1 MTRKVVLLAMLAM
14 LLASGFV
21 MAQEPVS
28 DVIAKHAMVSSSVD
42 LATMAGVKVLR
53 AGGNAIDAAVATGLA
68 LCVAEPTSTGLGG
81 GGFMVIYFAKTKEVK
96 IVDYREMAA
105 GYATKDM
112 YVESSARS
120 GANISGIP
128 GVPMGY
134 DLALKEFG
142 SMSWAAVAAPA
153 IELAEKGFT
162 VYPRLADGIKSAYT
176 KIEKYNRNNLSKV
189 RYLNPNTGLP
199 LEAGDKIVLP
209 ELGKTLRDIVIN
221 GPDVFYKGYIGES
234 MVRAIN
240 AAGGKWTMDDL
251 TKYKVLTPEPV
262 RGTYR
267 GEYEIISMP
276 PPSSGG
282 AHLIQILNM
291 LEHFDVKAMGH
302 NSVKYL
308 SVLADILKLVF
319 ADRAQYLGGDPT
331 FVYNPI
337 IGLTSKEYAKTLV
350 PLIDPNKALTTVKPG
365 NPIPYE
371 SLETTHFSVIDE
383 EGNIVAVTQ
392 TVNGGFGCGVI
403 ATDTGI
409 VMNDELTDFNFNPL
423 HIAAPEPYKR
433 PLSSMSPTIVLKNGE
448 AFMSL
453 GSPGATMIFPTIAQV
468 IVNVIDFGMPIS
480 KAVESARIMCNSSG
494 GNQGNLSMEMERG
507 IPQQTADALAA
518 MGHKVTKTT
527 SVGNV
532 QAVLL
537 GTDGMIHGWADSRR
551 KGYAAGY

>member
-1 MTRKVVLLAMLAM
+1 MFRRCLIAAILVVMML
-14 LLASGFV
+14 SGFV
-21 MAQEPVS
+21 VADEPVQ
-28 DVIAKHAMVSSSVD
+28 DVVAKHAMVSSSVD
-42 LATMAGVKVLR
+42 LATNAGVEILK
-53 AGGNAIDAAVATGLA
+53 AGGNAIDAAIATGLA

-96 IVDYREMAA
+96 IIDYREMAA

-112 YVESSARS
+112 YVDKAVRT
-120 GANISGIP
+120 GPNISGLP

-134 DLALKEFG
+134 DMALKEFG
-142 SMSWAAVAAPA
+142 SMSWAQVAAPA
-153 IELAEKGFT
+153 IKLAEEGFP
-162 VYPRLADGIKSAYT
+162 VYSRLADGIKNAYT
-176 KIEKYNRNNLSKV
+176 KISKYNADKMNEV
-189 RYLNPNTGLP
+189 RYLDSEGMP
-199 LEAGDKIVLP
+199 LEAGDHLILP
-209 ELGKTLRDIVIN
+209 ELAKTLKDLVAL
-221 GPDVFYKGYIGES
+221 GPDVFYHGYIGQS
-234 MVRAIN
+234 MVNAIN
-240 AAGGKWTMDDL
+240 GAGGKWTMEDL
-251 TKYKVLTPEPV
+251 DHYKVLTPEAV

-291 LEHFDVKAMGH
+291 LEHFDVKSMGH
-302 NSVKYL
+302 NSVAYI

-319 ADRAQYLGGDPT
+319 ADRAAYLGGDPT
-331 FVYNPI
+331 FVDSPI

-350 PLIDPNKALTTVKPG
+350 PLIDPTKALTTVKPG
-365 NPIPYE
+365 DPMPYE
-371 SLETTHFSVIDE
+371 HDETTHFSVIDE

-409 VMNDELTDFNFNPL
+409 VMNDELTDFNFDPL

-453 GSPGATMIFPTIAQV
+453 GTPGATMIFPAVAQV

-480 KAVESARIMCNSSG
+480 QAIESARIMCNSSG
-494 GNQGNLSMEMERG
+494 GKQGNLSMELDRG
-507 IPQQTADALAA
+507 IPQATADALTA
-518 MGHKVTKTT
+518 MGHKVTKA
-527 SVGNV
+527 SSIANV

-537 GTDGMIHGWADSRR
+537 GEDGMIHGWADSRR
-551 KGYAAGY
+551 KGHAAGY